1 MEKSYV
7 LDIYP
12 KIESRVS
19 ERYLCTVFL
28 AALFLTA
35 KRGKQTEGPLTE
47 GWINE
52 MWFIQWTMI
61 PP

>member
-19 ERYLCTVFL
+19 ERYLCTIFI
-28 AALFLTA
+28 AALFVTA
-35 KRGKQTEGPLTE
+35 KRWKQPEDPLTDE
-47 GWINE
+47 WINE
-52 MWFIQWTMI
+52 MWSIKWTMI

>member
-12 KIESRVS
+12 KIGSRVS
-19 ERYLCTVFL
+19 ESYLCTVFI
-28 AALFLTA
+28 AALFVTA
-35 KRGKQTEGPLTE
+35 KRWKQPEGPLTDE
-47 GWINE
+47 RINE
-52 MWFIQWTMI
+52 MWSIKWTMI